1 MNEALVTRYKTVKCY
16 GITKEEVEKKIATL
30 VSENEP
36 KIEIK
41 VQENMEIDIVLSATG
56 DSEDEAKAKI
66 KPVYKQI
73 KVVFGEKIFSTK
85 QDISLEMSVVK
96 LLEENEI
103 SIATA
108 ESCTGG
114 MLAARFIDVPGVSEV
129 FREGFITYT
138 NKAKRKTLNVSK
150 MTLKKYGAVSEQTA
164 KEMAMGATLAA
175 GADAALSVTG
185 IAGPDGG
192 TPTKPVGLVYIACY
206 FAHTV
211 KVEEHRFSGT
221 RKEVREQ
228 SVNAAL
234 DLLRRSILNLAQ
246 K

>member
-96 LLEENEI
+96 LLEEHEI

-150 MTLKKYGAVSEQTA
+150 MTLKKYG
-164 KEMAMGATLAA
+164 
-175 GADAALSVTG
+175 
-185 IAGPDGG
+185 GP
-192 TPTKPVGLVYIACY
+192 PTKPVGLVYIACY